1 MHSASYLL
9 LIASLKLC
17 VHTCRT
23 VSAGVLQGLS
33 HLHTLINTIIYQ
45 LTLFLHCLHTL
56 LCHCYAAA
64 VMLGWVTSE
73 EVDMVQ
79 AAMAAIAALLI
90 TGAIEARKA
99 VSYVDWGLLLLIGSA
114 IGLSQAMSNSGLAR
128 YIGKLRTMSS
138 LTLNAAS
145 TAAAT
150 VAAHHQQ

>member
-1 MHSASYLL
+1 
-9 LIASLKLC
+9 
-17 VHTCRT
+17 
-23 VSAGVLQGLS
+23 
-33 HLHTLINTIIYQ
+33 
-45 LTLFLHCLHTL
+45 
-56 LCHCYAAA
+56 
-64 VMLGWVTSE
+64 MLGWVTSE

>member
-1 MHSASYLL
+1 MATNSLLSLLTCTATTSA
-9 LIASLKLC
+9 
-17 VHTCRT
+17 T
-23 VSAGVLQGLS
+23 
-33 HLHTLINTIIYQ
+33 
-45 LTLFLHCLHTL
+45 
-56 LCHCYAAA
+56 A

-128 YIGKLRTMSS
+128 YIGKPRPALISYT
-138 LTLNAAS
+138 
-145 TAAAT
+145 
-150 VAAHHQQ
+150 

>member
-1 MHSASYLL
+1 MHYSQYA
-9 LIASLKLC
+9 
-17 VHTCRT
+17 
-23 VSAGVLQGLS
+23 
-33 HLHTLINTIIYQ
+33 HTLVVCFTQHCAHNKYTLCTLLATLSYIMYTQ
-45 LTLFLHCLHTL
+45 LTLCSNCLHTTLAL
-56 LCHCYAAA
+56 LYHCHT

-128 YIGKLRTMSS
+128 YIGKLRI
-138 LTLNAAS
+138 
-145 TAAAT
+145 
-150 VAAHHQQ
+150 